1 MNECLIQVICGPGR
15 GKTTSAI
22 GRGIVSLGMGKCV
35 SMVQFLK
42 GSMDADK
49 MEVIKRLEPE
59 FKVFR
64 FEKSSTRFDKLS
76 PQEKE
81 EALPASATALILP
94 GRYWSQES
102 AIS

>member
-1 MNECLIQVICGPGR
+1 
-15 GKTTSAI
+15 
-22 GRGIVSLGMGKCV
+22 
-35 SMVQFLK
+35 
-42 GSMDADK
+42 MDADK

-81 EALPASATALILP
+81 DGLCQASATALILP